1 MSVHALAQAPSSA
14 APSSAS
20 VKRLTMRDLSEMSR
34 QGHRWSM
41 ITAYDY
47 ISAGIFE
54 EAGAHSLLVGDSA
67 AMVVYGY
74 DSTVPV
80 TVDELVPLV
89 RAVVRGSR
97 RPVVIADLP
106 FGSYQASVAQAMETA
121 SAFMKDGGAQVI
133 KLEGGHSVLPQ
144 VEALSSAGVPVIGHL
159 GLTPQA
165 VHAIGGYRVQGRG
178 ESGEVLLRDAK
189 ALQSAGAMGLV
200 LEAVPA
206 ELAARVTDMLDIPT
220 VGIGAGGATNAQV
233 IVWQDLLGMSD
244 QDPPKFVKQY
254 AQLREP
260 IRSAVSAWVSDVESG
275 VFPAAEQTYA

>member
-1 MSVHALAQAPSSA
+1 MSVHALAQAPGIASA
-14 APSSAS
+14 
-20 VKRLTMRDLSEMSR
+20 KRLTMRDLSEMSR

-233 IVWQDLLGMSD
+233 IVWQDLLGMSN
-244 QDPPKFVKQY
+244 QEPPKFVKQY

-260 IRSAVSAWVSDVESG
+260 IRSAVAAWVSDVESG
-275 VFPAAEQTYA
+275 VFPAAEQTYS

>member
-1 MSVHALAQAPSSA
+1 
-14 APSSAS
+14 
-20 VKRLTMRDLSEMSR
+20 
-34 QGHRWSM
+34 M

-260 IRSAVSAWVSDVESG
+260 IRSAVAAWVSDVESG

>member
-1 MSVHALAQAPSSA
+1 MSVHALAQAPGSA
-14 APSSAS
+14 CI
-20 VKRLTMRDLSEMSR
+20 KRLTLRDLSEMSR

-260 IRSAVSAWVSDVESG
+260 IRSAVAAWVSDVESG